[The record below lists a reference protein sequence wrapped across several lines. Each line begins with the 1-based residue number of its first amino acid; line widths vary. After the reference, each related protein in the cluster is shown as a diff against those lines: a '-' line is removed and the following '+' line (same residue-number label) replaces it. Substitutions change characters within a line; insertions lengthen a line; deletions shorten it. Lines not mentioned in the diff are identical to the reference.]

1 MRGLPMAEARFAPW
15 HDAATALVFLT
26 RIPVPW
32 AIPDLEARLPRSTPW
47 FPVIGAGVGLVGA
60 AAWWGA
66 HALWGP
72 LPAAIA
78 AVAATVLVTGAFH
91 EDGLADTF
99 DGLGGSPERE
109 RALEIMKD
117 SRLGSYGA
125 LALMLTVIARIVAL
139 LLLGSAAPAA
149 LVGAHA
155 LARFSSLP
163 LIRWLPYARADGGTG
178 KPFAGGVSTAG
189 LGLATLFT
197 AVLTALLWRQQAAIV
212 WLAAAAIAGLL
223 ALWFRLRIRG
233 ITGDTLGAANQL
245 VELTALLALAA
256 M

>member
-1 MRGLPMAEARFAPW
+1 MSERRFAPW

-32 AIPDLEARLPRSTPW
+32 TIPGIEARLPRSTPW
-47 FPVIGAGVGLVGA
+47 FPVVGALVGLAGA

-109 RALEIMKD
+109 QALAIMKD
-117 SRLGSYGA
+117 SRLGTYGA
-125 LALMLTVIARIVAL
+125 LALLLVVLARIIAL
-139 LLLGSAAPAA
+139 LLLGGAAPAA
-149 LVGAHA
+149 LIGAHA

-163 LIRWLPYARADGGTG
+163 LIRWLPYARDDGGTG
-178 KPFAGGVSTAG
+178 KPFAGGVGMTG
-189 LGLATLFT
+189 LIAAFAFT
-197 AVLTALLWRQQAAIV
+197 VVLTGLLWQMQAVVV
-212 WLAAAAIAGLL
+212 WLAAAAIVLLL
-223 ALWFRLRIRG
+223 APWFRRRLQG
-233 ITGDTLGAANQL
+233 ITGDTLGAANQF
-245 VELTALLALAA
+245 VELAALLALAA

>member
-1 MRGLPMAEARFAPW
+1 MTDHRHAPW

-26 RIPVPW
+26 RLPVPW
-32 AIPDLEARLPRSTPW
+32 AIPHIEARLPRSTPW
-47 FPVIGAGVGLVGA
+47 FPVVGALVGLAGA

-78 AVAATVLVTGAFH
+78 AVAATVLITGAFH

-99 DGLGGSPERE
+99 DGLGGSPEHA

-139 LLLGSAAPAA
+139 LLLGAAAPAA

-163 LIRWLPYARADGGTG
+163 LIRWLPYARTDGGTG
-178 KPFAGGVSTAG
+178 KPFAGGIGMTG
-189 LGLATLFT
+189 LIVAFAFT
-197 AVLTALLWRQQAAIV
+197 AILTGLLWQLQAAIV
-212 WLAAAAIAGLL
+212 WLAAAAIVVLL
-223 ALWFRLRIRG
+223 AAWFRRRLGG
-233 ITGDTLGAANQL
+233 ITGDTLGAANQF

>member
-1 MRGLPMAEARFAPW
+1 MTDRGHAPW

-32 AIPDLEARLPRSTPW
+32 TIPDIEARLPRSTPW
-47 FPVIGAGVGLVGA
+47 FPVIGALVGLVGA

-78 AVAATVLVTGAFH
+78 AVSATVLITGAFH

-99 DGLGGSPERE
+99 DGLGGSPGRE
-109 RALEIMKD
+109 QALAIMKD
-117 SRLGSYGA
+117 SRLGTYGA
-125 LALMLTVIARIVAL
+125 LALLLVVLTRIVAL
-139 LLLGSAAPAA
+139 LLLGAAAPAA
-149 LVGAHA
+149 LIGAHA

-163 LIRWLPYARADGGTG
+163 LIRWLPYARDDGGTG
-178 KPFAGGVSTAG
+178 KPFAGGVGTTG
-189 LGLATLFT
+189 LIVAFAFT
-197 AVLTALLWRQQAAIV
+197 AALTGLLWQLQATVV
-212 WLAAAAIAGLL
+212 WLAAAVIVLLL
-223 ALWFRLRIRG
+223 ALWFRRRIQG
-233 ITGDTLGAANQL
+233 ITGDTLGAANQF
-245 VELTALLALAA
+245 VELAALLALAA